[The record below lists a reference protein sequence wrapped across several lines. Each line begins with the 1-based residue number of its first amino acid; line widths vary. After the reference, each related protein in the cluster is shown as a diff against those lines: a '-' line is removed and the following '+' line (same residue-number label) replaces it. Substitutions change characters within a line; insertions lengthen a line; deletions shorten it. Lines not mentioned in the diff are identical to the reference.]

1 MTHPLASTTTT
12 ATKTS
17 PIRPR
22 RALITSALAL
32 SLASGVLAGPALVA
46 AQDGTGAAT
55 PTPPSACQL
64 VPVTATELTATSST
78 AVATPDS
85 ATPVASPA
93 GATLA
98 TPGASPV
105 TEETPETPVAADLL
119 ATDLE
124 AAATAVTG
132 CLSDGN
138 YATLIT
144 MTSDLYRGQLFGTS
158 SALDAAT
165 FSELAPMLPQVAY
178 QILSVDQAT
187 AVDETT
193 ATALVT
199 YEMAHQVRTSTW
211 EFSQQ
216 DVDGQTVWVLTSETP
231 AAITIPS
238 DTSSV
243 GVQIKDDRYTLAA
256 ATVAGPSVA
265 LDVTNGDAEDH
276 EVLVLRFAEGT
287 TSSVLTT
294 SYGPTLPDGVNFI
307 GQATVAGGS
316 QGTLLLNGLEPGT
329 YTIVCLLPDENGTP
343 HLVNG
348 MEATI
353 TVQ

>member
-1 MTHPLASTTTT
+1 MTHPLSSTTQTL
-12 ATKTS
+12 
-17 PIRPR
+17 PFRPR

-64 VPVTATELTATSST
+64 VPVTAPDLAATSADPT
-78 AVATPDS
+78 ATPDS
-85 ATPVASPA
+85 ASPVASPA

-98 TPGASPV
+98 IGTPSASPV
-105 TEETPETPVAADLL
+105 TEETPETPVAADPLT
-119 ATDLE
+119 TDLE

-165 FSELAPMLPQVAY
+165 FAELAPMLPQVAY
-178 QILSVDQAT
+178 QVLSVENAT
-187 AVDETT
+187 AVDDTT

-216 DVDGQTVWVLTSETP
+216 EVDGQTVWVLTSETA

-238 DTSSV
+238 DTTSV
-243 GVQIKDDRYTLAA
+243 GVQIKDDRYTLAE

-287 TSSVLTT
+287 TSSILTT
-294 SYGPTLPDGVNFI
+294 SHGPTLPDGVRFI

-348 MEATI
+348 MEASF